1 MSKAQRKKR
10 TVRSVTAK
18 ERSLRVVE
26 RRTEITQEDIAQR
39 AYQLFLKRGC
49 EDGDDV
55 EDWLEAE
62 RQLHAE
68 RERFVTSKPNFQP
81 TET

>member
-81 TET
+81 TAT